1 MEGSEWRSNIVGQ
14 LQARNKMETVSFQ
27 DIISFQSKLFDNVN
41 TLKNENLQLTLLNER
56 IRFSGTDIVLSS
68 TGAASNEKIQAM
80 EQKILLQQ
88 EELTSL
94 HRRRGENAQQIMS
107 LNEKLHDLEKQL
119 QTKDI
124 VISEHTAVIA
134 SLRAEIQMYETNMV
148 ELQGLNQVL
157 RDEHQALQIAFA
169 SIEEKLRKAQRQFF
183 SAKRQAVLDCG
194 RTMVSREMTYP
205 QHNRSLKEKQ
215 TSRQVQA
222 AKKCHIS
229 FQSAATCIAIST
241 TWSLLGWCQVAISA
255 RPISTQIYPM
265 PQDLVNVKRT
275 SNIEKKDLTNTRKPQ
290 GCLLARE

>member
-27 DIISFQSKLFDNVN
+27 DIISFQSKLFDNIN

-107 LNEKLHDLEKQL
+107 LNEKVHDLEKQL

-169 SIEEKLRKAQRQFF
+169 SIEEKLRKAQ
-183 SAKRQAVLDCG
+183 V
-194 RTMVSREMTYP
+194 
-205 QHNRSLKEKQ
+205 
-215 TSRQVQA
+215 
-222 AKKCHIS
+222 IS
-229 FQSAATCIAIST
+229 YSNI
-241 TWSLLGWCQVAISA
+241 LV
-255 RPISTQIYPM
+255 
-265 PQDLVNVKRT
+265 LVN
-275 SNIEKKDLTNTRKPQ
+275 Q
-290 GCLLARE
+290 